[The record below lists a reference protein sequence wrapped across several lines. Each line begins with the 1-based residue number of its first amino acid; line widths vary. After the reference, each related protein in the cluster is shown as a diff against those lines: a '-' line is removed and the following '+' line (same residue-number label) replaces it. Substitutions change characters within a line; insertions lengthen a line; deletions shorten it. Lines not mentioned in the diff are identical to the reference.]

1 MHRFERTNDP
11 QKLHLPKKQVFKQKT
26 FHTCLKEPI
35 TSSSHL
41 AHPKENKLPK
51 KYFILPPP
59 PPPPR
64 NFLHL
69 LRKTI
74 FQTEKI
80 FPLIWRNQSS
90 GPLAWPSKNK
100 KGISNQKIHCTYLTK
115 PIFHTQQKNIL
126 HIVEKSLY
134 TCLKKKIFFPSQNNF
149 LQGETK
155 LIYSSTGKTA

>member
-41 AHPKENKLPK
+41 AHPKENKFLPK
-51 KYFILPPP
+51 KCFVLTPSPSQETSY
-59 PPPPR
+59 
-64 NFLHL
+64 
-69 LRKTI
+69 TCS
-74 FQTEKI
+74 EKQFFKQKF

-100 KGISNQKIHCTYLTK
+100 KGISNQKIYCTYLTK

-134 TCLKKKIFFPSQNNF
+134 TCLKKNFFFQAKIISYKVKPS
-149 LQGETK
+149 
-155 LIYSSTGKTA
+155 